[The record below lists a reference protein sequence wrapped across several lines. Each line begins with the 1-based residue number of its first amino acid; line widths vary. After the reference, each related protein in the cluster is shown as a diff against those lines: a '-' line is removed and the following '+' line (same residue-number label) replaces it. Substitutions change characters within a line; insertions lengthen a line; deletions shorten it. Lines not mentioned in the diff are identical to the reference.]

1 MAWTGVITNAGAT
14 LLENWAAGSQTLTID
29 KATTGSGTL
38 ASEAQM
44 RAAIAVSNEVED
56 ASIISSA
63 PTTGGTQYVVQVGAR
78 EDGAYALRQIGIWAH
93 LSDNAPSLLALYQSD
108 TDIDIPATADNA
120 DFVYTMNAI
129 VSMSN
134 SGSMSVTIDRG
145 AYVTS
150 GSLETALASY
160 VKTVDGVAPDA
171 NGNVAF
177 KDFPITY
184 LTSRD
189 SRDFTLNTTYVSDGE
204 VQAWVIGRIVCVKIA
219 VTLNT
224 AVGKDINRV
233 IATVP
238 AATRALLGA
247 HTQYLCC
254 FSNNSGYITVRVIYD
269 KDSNSLIIMPLAALA
284 AGNYVNGTGAW
295 INPDY

>member
-14 LLENWAAGSQTLTID
+14 LLENWTAGSQTLTID

-93 LSDNAPSLLALYQSD
+93 LSDNAPTLLALYQSD
-108 TDIDIPATADNA
+108 TDISIPATADNA

-134 SGSMSVTIDRG
+134 SGGMSVTIDRG
-145 AYVTS
+145 AYVTQ
-150 GSLETALASY
+150 
-160 VKTVDGVAPDA
+160 
-171 NGNVAF
+171 N
-177 KDFPITY
+177 
-184 LTSRD
+184 
-189 SRDFTLNTTYVSDGE
+189 
-204 VQAWVIGRIVCVKIA
+204 
-219 VTLNT
+219 
-224 AVGKDINRV
+224 
-233 IATVP
+233 
-238 AATRALLGA
+238 ALLDLIYPVGSIYMSA
-247 HTQYLCC
+247 
-254 FSNNSGYITVRVIYD
+254 NNVSPASFLGGTWAQLQD
-269 KDSNSLIIMPLAALA
+269 TFLLA
-284 AGNYVNGTGAW
+284 AGSSYSAGATGGSATHTIAKANLPSSITGAVNFRGHNGTGNLITSASGTFSYEGETASSGIPTTSQGSSNTHFTQLSFNLGGSGTALDTMPPYLAVYMW
-295 INPDY
+295 QRTA